1 MGAVMT
7 TLPFTTRETD
17 KEHNGYAGAFAGPV
31 IDEEPEITQT
41 LLTSITLDQTE
52 PNTNGTLTVTEE
64 REPSTFEDGGWRP
77 WRDGRDSLGRSFT
90 EWVAACNDIELGK
103 EPRPP
108 ADPRFRGLFPPGP
121 RKPPIAEQPDAKRM
135 ALANGNPVFR
145 LDTYARKPSRRTRA
159 EKARKLGASYLR
171 TKDIIVLEW
180 ITTWGSLTRNQ
191 LAAFLGVKPNTLVR
205 RLGKLTNMS
214 LLIRSRNLQGL
225 ATYSVTRAGRRLIGA
240 ESWTTPSD
248 SLLRYDHT
256 QACIEV
262 AEWISRTNPSS
273 VVVSEREVQHAG
285 FDPDGRIGR
294 DGDLGPRLKRQAPWL
309 ADQVGGD
316 FSLWCPS
323 VRDVVGAT
331 KGRKRPDLLMATQSK
346 PTIVVE
352 VELHEKKL
360 PDYTNMIRAYAEAQS
375 EGYLGTVVYLVSDAA
390 PLSSKRLK
398 VLLDRAIRAAQLP
411 PSMKVDIKI
420 QNIPESVWVP
430 LAARLRS

>member
-7 TLPFTTRETD
+7 TLPFTTQKAGTESTD
-17 KEHNGYAGAFAGPV
+17 YVGAFAGPV
-31 IDEEPEITQT
+31 IDDEPEIRQAPV
-41 LLTSITLDQTE
+41 TSITLDQTE
-52 PNTNGTLTVTEE
+52 PKTKGTAMVTEE
-64 REPSTFEDGGWRP
+64 REPSAFEDGGWRP

-90 EWVAACNDIELGK
+90 EWVEACNDIELGK

-121 RKPPIAEQPDAKRM
+121 RRQPIAEQPNAKRM
-135 ALANGNPVFR
+135 VLANGNPVVR
-145 LDTYARKPSRRTRA
+145 LDTYARKPSRKTRA
-159 EKARKLGASYLR
+159 EKARALGASYLR

-180 ITTWGSLTRNQ
+180 ITTWGSLTRSQ

-214 LLIRSRNLQGL
+214 LLTRSKNLQGL

-262 AEWISRTNPSS
+262 AAWISRTNPSS

-294 DGDLGPRLKRQAPWL
+294 DGDLGPRLKREAPWL

-323 VRDVVGAT
+323 VRDVVGT
-331 KGRKRPDLLMATQSK
+331 MKGRKRPDLLMATQSK

-390 PLSSKRLK
+390 PLSAKRLK

-420 QNIPESVWVP
+420 QNIPDSVWVP